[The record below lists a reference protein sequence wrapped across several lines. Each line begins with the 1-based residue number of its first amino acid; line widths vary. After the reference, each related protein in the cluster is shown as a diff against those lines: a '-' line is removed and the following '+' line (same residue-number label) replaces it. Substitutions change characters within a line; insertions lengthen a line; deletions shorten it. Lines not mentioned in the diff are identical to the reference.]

1 VNWFDLDLTAFPYEE
16 KINYEF
22 WLIGSGA
29 IVGGVESNNH
39 LT

>member
-1 VNWFDLDLTAFPYEE
+1 LDLTAFPYEE

-22 WLIGSGA
+22 WLSGSGG
-29 IVGGVESNNH
+29 ISVESNH

>member
-1 VNWFDLDLTAFPYEE
+1 VNSFDLDLVAFPYEE

-22 WLIGSGA
+22 WLVGSGG
-29 IVGGVESNNH
+29 INTESNH